1 MGISELAAGEGFEP
15 SHTESESA
23 VLPLHNPAIWLACWC
38 GGPHA
43 SARIIIAKEL
53 QMSRKKS
60 KIPPKI
66 FPPSSAPC
74 SSTRERLCGGPHSY
88 IFVLVFPSALCY
100 NSQGVNTLTHSSGR
114 ASGRQSNFTDSGD
127 TAMDKH
133 HPTIG
138 LPRAMLYYRYRTLW
152 QTFFRELEIPV
163 VTSPLTD
170 RSILEQGTA
179 LAIDEACLSLK
190 IYLGHVAAL
199 VRKCDY
205 ILIPRISSFG
215 HHRNMC
221 TRFEALPDLTQTVF
235 RDSGQKFLTYDVDE
249 LSKHSEEAAFLDLGR
264 SVGCPPK
271 AVKRAYQRAKKAE
284 LAQHKAE
291 VQAQEAL
298 FRQEGLKILI
308 AAHSYVA
315 EDPCMGKPVTDYLR
329 GAGVLPLRADLYPRS
344 GPGAERDV

>member
-1 MGISELAAGEGFEP
+1 
-15 SHTESESA
+15 
-23 VLPLHNPAIWLACWC
+23 
-38 GGPHA
+38 
-43 SARIIIAKEL
+43 
-53 QMSRKKS
+53 
-60 KIPPKI
+60 
-66 FPPSSAPC
+66 
-74 SSTRERLCGGPHSY
+74 
-88 IFVLVFPSALCY
+88 
-100 NSQGVNTLTHSSGR
+100 
-114 ASGRQSNFTDSGD
+114 
-127 TAMDKH
+127 MDKH

-329 GAGVLPLRADLYPRS
+329 GAGVLPLRADLVDREGALKRS
-344 GPGAERDV
+344 RDLSPTCKWEINREILGGIVQHRADVDGMILLSAFPCGPDAMVNELILRRVKGIPILNLVLDSQSGTAGVETRLESFIDIIRFKEGLL

>member
-1 MGISELAAGEGFEP
+1 
-15 SHTESESA
+15 
-23 VLPLHNPAIWLACWC
+23 
-38 GGPHA
+38 
-43 SARIIIAKEL
+43 
-53 QMSRKKS
+53 
-60 KIPPKI
+60 
-66 FPPSSAPC
+66 
-74 SSTRERLCGGPHSY
+74 
-88 IFVLVFPSALCY
+88 
-100 NSQGVNTLTHSSGR
+100 
-114 ASGRQSNFTDSGD
+114 
-127 TAMDKH
+127 MDKH

-249 LSKHSEEAAFLDLGR
+249 LSKHGEEAAFLDLGR

-329 GAGVLPLRADLYPRS
+329 GAGVLPLRADLVDREGALKRS
-344 GPGAERDV
+344 RDLSPTCKWEINREILGGIVQHRADVDGMILLSAFPCGPDAMVNELILRRVKGIPILNLVLDSQSGTAGVETRLESFIDIIRFKEGLL

>member
-1 MGISELAAGEGFEP
+1 
-15 SHTESESA
+15 
-23 VLPLHNPAIWLACWC
+23 
-38 GGPHA
+38 
-43 SARIIIAKEL
+43 
-53 QMSRKKS
+53 
-60 KIPPKI
+60 
-66 FPPSSAPC
+66 
-74 SSTRERLCGGPHSY
+74 
-88 IFVLVFPSALCY
+88 
-100 NSQGVNTLTHSSGR
+100 
-114 ASGRQSNFTDSGD
+114 
-127 TAMDKH
+127 MDKH

-284 LAQHKAE
+284 LAQHKAGD
-291 VQAQEAL
+291 QAQEAL

-329 GAGVLPLRADLYPRS
+329 GAGVLPLRADLVDREGALKRS
-344 GPGAERDV
+344 RDLSPTCKWEINREILGGIVQHRADVDGMILLSAFPCGPDAMVNELILRRVKGIPILNLVLDSQSGAAGVETRLESFIDIIRFKEGLL